1 MGKMKKTAGKKGKGI
16 KMEALPS
23 AHAIRVD
30 PVIADDLKAKASKA
44 VAAKERKDKGEDKP
58 KKVKKEVDE
67 EVDEFDLMASDK
79 ALNKSLSQKLGTP
92 TKEKKKRAPKT
103 SPGAKKGEKKK
114 NPWSDSDAS
123 DVDGDLSDVMDDV
136 EVAPRERA
144 TGGRRAAANKA
155 KFKFDDSGDSDKS
168 DSEEELHDNTGVKE
182 ADFKGSKVSDESDD
196 DSHFIEPTPPKKKP
210 APTKKK
216 IVAKSFDSDSDSD
229 KPNGNGNGH
238 AMNAPK
244 KLTSNDDLFDSMI
257 SNGDEKPAAKKKPVK
272 KKTVSD
278 DDGSGSDFDSKPK
291 KAAAKKAAAKKPP
304 AKKPKYDSDS
314 EDFNMDDVAP
324 ARDRPG
330 RGKKTVNYGGSDS
343 GSDSDFV

>member
-1 MGKMKKTAGKKGKGI
+1 MEEENKEEDGAEETDDGKGSDYDYLLGMPMWNLTQEKKDNLCKNRDDRNQELKNLQALSIKTMWRKDLDDFITKLDEVEKKENEDLAEAAANAAKMKKTAGKKGKGI

-67 EVDEFDLMASDK
+67 EIDEFDLMASDK

-92 TKEKKKRAPKT
+92 TKEKVTTKHSRLPHFSLDMCLQKKHAPKT

-155 KFKFDDSGDSDKS
+155 KFKF
-168 DSEEELHDNTGVKE
+168 
-182 ADFKGSKVSDESDD
+182 VSS
-196 DSHFIEPTPPKKKP
+196 S
-210 APTKKK
+210 
-216 IVAKSFDSDSDSD
+216 S
-229 KPNGNGNGH
+229 
-238 AMNAPK
+238 
-244 KLTSNDDLFDSMI
+244 
-257 SNGDEKPAAKKKPVK
+257 
-272 KKTVSD
+272 
-278 DDGSGSDFDSKPK
+278 
-291 KAAAKKAAAKKPP
+291 
-304 AKKPKYDSDS
+304 
-314 EDFNMDDVAP
+314 
-324 ARDRPG
+324 
-330 RGKKTVNYGGSDS
+330 
-343 GSDSDFV
+343 

>member
-1 MGKMKKTAGKKGKGI
+1 MWNLTQEKKDNLCKNRDDRNQELKNLQALSIKTMWRKDLDDFITKLDEVEKKENEDLAEAAANAAKMKKTAGKKGKGI

-67 EVDEFDLMASDK
+67 EIDEFDLMASDK

-92 TKEKKKRAPKT
+92 TKEKKKHAPKT

-123 DVDGDLSDVMDDV
+123 
-136 EVAPRERA
+136 
-144 TGGRRAAANKA
+144 
-155 KFKFDDSGDSDKS
+155 
-168 DSEEELHDNTGVKE
+168 HY
-182 ADFKGSKVSDESDD
+182 
-196 DSHFIEPTPPKKKP
+196 IEPTPPKKKP

-238 AMNAPK
+238 AMNGDSDSDDEPVK
-244 KLTSNDDLFDSMI
+244 K
-257 SNGDEKPAAKKKPVK
+257 KPAAKK
-272 KKTVSD
+272 
-278 DDGSGSDFDSKPK
+278 
-291 KAAAKKAAAKKPP
+291 AAKK
-304 AKKPKYDSDS
+304 
-314 EDFNMDDVAP
+314 
-324 ARDRPG
+324 
-330 RGKKTVNYGGSDS
+330 
-343 GSDSDFV
+343 

>member
-1 MGKMKKTAGKKGKGI
+1 MEEENKEEDGAEETDDGKGSDFDYLLSMPMWNLTQEKKDNLCKNRDERNQELKKLQATSIKTMWRKDLDDFITKLDEVEKKENEDLAEAAANAAKMKKTAGKKGKGI

-30 PVIADDLKAKASKA
+30 PIIADDLKAKASKA

-92 TKEKKKRAPKT
+92 TKEKVSFCKTFKGKNFSHVMCLQKKRAPKT

-123 DVDGDLSDVMDDV
+123 DVDGDLSDVMDDM

-155 KFKFDDSGDSDKS
+155 KFKFVSLAIKIFSFSFFIQSISG
-168 DSEEELHDNTGVKE
+168 
-182 ADFKGSKVSDESDD
+182 
-196 DSHFIEPTPPKKKP
+196 
-210 APTKKK
+210 
-216 IVAKSFDSDSDSD
+216 
-229 KPNGNGNGH
+229 
-238 AMNAPK
+238 
-244 KLTSNDDLFDSMI
+244 
-257 SNGDEKPAAKKKPVK
+257 
-272 KKTVSD
+272 
-278 DDGSGSDFDSKPK
+278 
-291 KAAAKKAAAKKPP
+291 
-304 AKKPKYDSDS
+304 
-314 EDFNMDDVAP
+314 
-324 ARDRPG
+324 
-330 RGKKTVNYGGSDS
+330 
-343 GSDSDFV
+343 